1 MKFRK
6 GIYVFW
12 GTFMLSL
19 FFIQG
24 CQKSPEE
31 DIVVNKN
38 EGAMENAIAQSGNSE
53 NKDDNIPESYLDN
66 FMTASNDLEIIVDA
80 EVTAE
85 GKPLPAIRVK
95 PHEIT
100 SDELKLWAD
109 VLFEG
114 KTAYEPVVMLTKA
127 EIEQEILWRKQKI
140 NDKDAL
146 IEEHYGNEAEAD
158 SLIEYYE
165 SQIAGYEKDYET
177 APETYEKKESDWTF
191 HPWSYYNTDA
201 SHWEGSD
208 EAAQLDK
215 TVVFKANVDNL
226 NGHKA
231 TIDAYNRTEEDYQ
244 MHSLW
249 FYYLDEEVMGD
260 ITYKELSK
268 EEATEMADEIKNEL
282 GLTEW
287 ELWDIRESTTDN
299 ECAYKL
305 TYSPL
310 YEGIPT
316 LLGSNIDLQSEELYA
331 ANFYY
336 ELLEIR
342 VINGIVRNVELT
354 SPTEVVDVV
363 NSNVE
368 VISFE
373 KAYELFKNQIQSE
386 YSKSMFLEG
395 STEEDEELQEWLE
408 NTGFKIEITSIQQG
422 LFRIKVKDNSE
433 EFMMVPAWA
442 FAGTTYMDG
451 QALASGNLVVINAI
465 DGSTIN
471 TDLGY

>member
-6 GIYVFW
+6 LISKF
-12 GTFMLSL
+12 LSIL
-19 FFIQG
+19 FLCLFLLQG
-24 CQKSPEE
+24 CQESPEE

-38 EGAMENAIAQSGNSE
+38 EGIMENAIAQSE
-53 NKDDNIPESYLDN
+53 NAEKKENNIPETYTDN

-80 EVTAE
+80 DVTAVE
-85 GKPLPAIRVK
+85 EPLPVVRVR

-165 SQIAGYEKDYET
+165 SQISGYEKDYET

-231 TIDAYNRTEEDYQ
+231 TIDAYNRTEEDYR

-249 FYYLDEEVMGD
+249 FYYLDEEAMGD
-260 ITYKELSK
+260 IPYKELSQ
-268 EEATEMADEIKNEL
+268 EEVIEIANKIRSEL

-287 ELWDIRESTTDN
+287 ELWDVKESTTDN
-299 ECAYKL
+299 ESAYRL
-305 TYSPL
+305 TYSSI
-310 YEGIPT
+310 YEGVQT
-316 LLGSNIDLQSEELYA
+316 LLGSTINLQSDDLYA

-336 ELLEIR
+336 ELLEIS

-354 SPTEVVDVV
+354 SPMEVVDVE

-373 KAYELFKNQIQSE
+373 KAYDLFKNQLQSE
-386 YSKSMFLEG
+386 YSKSVFMEG
-395 STEEDEELQEWLE
+395 DIGENSELKTLLE
-408 NTGFKIEITSIQQG
+408 NAEFKIKVTSIQQG
-422 LFRIKVKDNSE
+422 LFRVKVKDSSG
-433 EFMMVPAWA
+433 EFMMIPAWA

-451 QALASGNLVVINAI
+451 EELTSGNLVVINAV